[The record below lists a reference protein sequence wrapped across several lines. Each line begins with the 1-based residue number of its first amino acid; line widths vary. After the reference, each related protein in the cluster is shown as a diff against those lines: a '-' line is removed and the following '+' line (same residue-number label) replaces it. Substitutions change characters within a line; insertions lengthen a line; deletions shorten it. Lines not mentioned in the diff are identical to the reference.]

1 MLTKCPACKAQISA
15 KARACIHC
23 GHPMIRQPSYAALLP
38 FVVLL
43 LFLIAGLGAIF
54 ELNPNLRL
62 ADFLPSTT
70 EEQESTSAPEAPPA
84 KLDKKTLQKE
94 LQAYALRL
102 NRLTPYKP
110 NPVLTLQRVYVD
122 SKPASIIFDY
132 EVVDTY
138 DNEYFRSGAVRDVLM
153 RRYCTDEDF
162 AFLAVNEVHVSFRY
176 LRRGRMIHLERIS
189 RCELAL

>member
-1 MLTKCPACKAQISA
+1 MT
-15 KARACIHC
+15 
-23 GHPMIRQPSYAALLP
+23 RQRSYAALLP

-54 ELNPNLRL
+54 QLNPNLRL
-62 ADFLPSTT
+62 SDFFPSTPEEKERNPAT
-70 EEQESTSAPEAPPA
+70 EPPLA

-94 LQAYALRL
+94 LQAYAHRL

-122 SKPASIIFDY
+122 SKPASLIFDY

-138 DNEYFRSGAVRDVLM
+138 DQEYFRSGAVRNVLM

-162 AFLAVNEVHVSFRY
+162 AFLAANDVHVSFRY
-176 LRRGRMIHLERIS
+176 LRKGRMIHTERIS
-189 RCELAL
+189 RCELGR

>member
-1 MLTKCPACKAQISA
+1 MLRICPACGGQVSEA
-15 KARACIHC
+15 ARACPHC
-23 GHPMIRQPSYAALLP
+23 GHPISKTRNYSGLLP

-54 ELNPNLRL
+54 QLNPNLRL
-62 ADFLPSTT
+62 ADFLPSTPEEKERTPAT
-70 EEQESTSAPEAPPA
+70 EPPSA

-94 LQAYALRL
+94 LQAYAHRL

-138 DNEYFRSGAVRDVLM
+138 DQEYFRSGAVRNVLM

-162 AFLAVNEVHVSFRY
+162 AFLAANDVHVSFRY
-176 LRRGRMIHLERIS
+176 LRKGRMIHTERIS
-189 RCELAL
+189 RCELGL